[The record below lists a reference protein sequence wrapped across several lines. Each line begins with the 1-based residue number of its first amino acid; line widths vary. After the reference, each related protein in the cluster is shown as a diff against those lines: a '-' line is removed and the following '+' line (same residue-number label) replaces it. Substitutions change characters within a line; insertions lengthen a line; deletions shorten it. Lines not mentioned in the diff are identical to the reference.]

1 MLYYILSF
9 VYDYLAY
16 IMGRKIEISLR
27 NRALESLVRQD
38 ISYYSDKKIG
48 EILTKIVY
56 DTQIVG
62 DQAVQVPL
70 QFGLSFF

>member
-1 MLYYILSF
+1 
-9 VYDYLAY
+9 
-16 IMGRKIEISLR
+16 MGRKIEISLR